1 MRAFSKIGPI
11 KPRPG
16 GACRLLSDERGSTA
30 IEFGMIGLPFLL
42 FMLAILG
49 YGLYFLNTTYLQYG
63 ADTAARQIRTGQFNT
78 GGAKGAMTVKEF
90 REAVCKASKPVIDC
104 SKLSVLVQ
112 HGTNWSGLQPQSCSD
127 GKGGLA
133 GSTGSENE
141 QLSKYA
147 GTSSEVVLVTLC
159 YKWDLAKS
167 FSFLKLDGG
176 TGNGA
181 AIIQAAT
188 AFKSE
193 PYN

>member
-1 MRAFSKIGPI
+1 MRAFVKFALI
-11 KPRPG
+11 KPRADG
-16 GACRLLSDERGSTA
+16 SRRLLSDERGSTA
-30 IEFGMIGLPFLL
+30 IEFGMVGLPFLL
-42 FMLAILG
+42 FMLGILG

-63 ADTAARQIRTGQFNT
+63 ADTAARQIRTGEFNT

-90 REAVCKASKPVIDC
+90 REAVCNASKPVIDC
-104 SKLSVLVQ
+104 KKLSVLVQ
-112 HGTNWSGLQPQSCSD
+112 HGTDWSGLKPQSCSD

-133 GSTGSENE
+133 GSTGSDSE

-159 YKWDLAKS
+159 YQWDLAKS

-176 TGNGA
+176 TGNGPA
-181 AIIQAAT
+181 VIQAAT